1 MKSAPRVARTSVTG
15 EPDMLMLVL
24 MHNYCKYSKSFKKE
38 NDIYAMPGISF
49 LALVGYN
56 LMKKGRR

>member
-1 MKSAPRVARTSVTG
+1 M
-15 EPDMLMLVL
+15 L
-24 MHNYCKYSKSFKKE
+24 MHNYCKYRKSFKKE